1 MRLNG
6 EGMMEDAATSSRA
19 SWFQATAR
27 QRVAGLLDPNSF
39 TEFVGPSE
47 RVQSPHLHLFDLPS
61 AFDDGVVIGRGTLD
75 GRAVLVAAQEGQF
88 MGGTFAEV
96 SGAKIIGL
104 VRAARDH
111 QDLPQTVLLL
121 IDSGGVRLQEA
132 NAGELAVAELM
143 RAIVQARSA
152 GVTVIALVGGK
163 SGAFGGA
170 GLTAA
175 TCSRV
180 VVSAQ
185 GRIAVSGP
193 EVIETNKGVEEF
205 DSADKALV
213 WSVDGGKNRRLIG
226 GADAFAGDSMEGFR
240 AAAKALLARAPAFDL
255 KTMQAEQERLAARQ
269 ELLGACNDAVS
280 MWRVLGI
287 KDPEAIRDMDNK
299 DFATLAN
306 SIKEAN
312 HDAR

>member
-1 MRLNG
+1 
-6 EGMMEDAATSSRA
+6 MMEDAATTGQA

-39 TEFVGPSE
+39 TEFLGPSE
-47 RVQSPHLHLFDLPS
+47 RVQSPHLPLFDLPS

-75 GRAVLVAAQEGQF
+75 GKPVLVAAQEGQF

-96 SGAKIIGL
+96 SGAKMVGL
-104 VRAARDH
+104 LRAARDH
-111 QDLPQTVLLL
+111 KDLPQTVLLL
-121 IDSGGVRLQEA
+121 MDSGGVRLQEA

-143 RAIVQARSA
+143 RAIVEARCA
-152 GVTVIALVGGK
+152 GVAVIALIGGRA
-163 SGAFGGA
+163 GAFGGA
-170 GLTAA
+170 GLTTA

-180 VVSAQ
+180 AVSEQ

-205 DSADKALV
+205 DAEDKALV
-213 WSVDGGKNRRLIG
+213 WSTDGGKNRRLIG
-226 GADAFAGDSMEGFR
+226 GADTFAEDSMTGFR
-240 AAAKALLARAPAFDL
+240 TAAKGLMAKVPAFDL
-255 KTMQAEQERLAARQ
+255 KTMQAEQQRLATRQ
-269 ELLGACNDAVS
+269 KRFGACDDAIS
-280 MWRVLGI
+280 MWRILGI
-287 KDPEAIRDMDNK
+287 KEPEAIRDMDSK
-299 DFATLAN
+299 EFAALAN

>member
-1 MRLNG
+1 
-6 EGMMEDAATSSRA
+6 MMEDAATSSRA

-47 RVQSPHLHLFDLPS
+47 RVQSSHLHLFDLPS
-61 AFDDGVVIGRGTLD
+61 AFDDGVVVGRGTLD
-75 GRAVLVAAQEGQF
+75 GKAVLVAAQEGQF

-111 QDLPQTVLLL
+111 KDLPQTVLLL

-226 GADAFAGDSMEGFR
+226 GADAFAEDSMEGFR

-255 KTMQAEQERLAARQ
+255 KTMQAEQERLVARQ

-280 MWRVLGI
+280 MWQVLGI

-299 DFATLAN
+299 DFATLSN